1 MRTSIRLTVLAAAA
15 LALSTCAFA
24 TNTATATMN
33 VSAYV
38 PAACTLTVNPL
49 AFGLYDPITANLTAP
64 NHAQTSLFVTCTGGA
79 PALITMDAG
88 AHWASTPLTRTMVD
102 GNPNGI
108 LNYSLFSGAVDSTPW
123 GDATAATNNAAGKA
137 YIGLG
142 NTSTIP
148 VYGTI
153 AGAQLGSTSSWVNSG
168 ATQPLFTD
176 TVTVSVIY

>member
-24 TNTATATMN
+24 TTTTATMN

-49 AFGLYDPITANLTAP
+49 AFGLYDPIAVNLTAP
-64 NHAQTSLFVTCTGGA
+64 KHAQTSLFVTCTGGA
-79 PALITMDAG
+79 PATITMGAG
-88 AHWASTPLTRTMVD
+88 ANWVTASNTRSMID
-102 GNPNGI
+102 GTTLGI

-123 GDATAATNNAAGKA
+123 GDATEATNSAAGLA
-137 YIGLG
+137 YTGLG
-142 NTSTIP
+142 NTSTVT

-153 AGAQLGSTSSWVNSG
+153 PGAQLSTFVNQG